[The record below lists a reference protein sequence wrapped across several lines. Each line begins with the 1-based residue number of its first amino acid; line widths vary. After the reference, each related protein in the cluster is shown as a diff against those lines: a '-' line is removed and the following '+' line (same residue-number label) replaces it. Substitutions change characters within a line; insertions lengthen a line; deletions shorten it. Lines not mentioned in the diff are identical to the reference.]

1 MKKYLI
7 KDLPKGPVV
16 ITKEQLLEIP
26 QGGGTTGESYI
37 AVTKTQLD
45 TYITNS
51 TLKPGVLYG
60 ITEAERWMLLGDS
73 TDTLYLR
80 AISTNQLETKGTG
93 KFFVPKYDQTLQGY
107 GIWQGEVY
115 AAFPTTVTEPVYA
128 VDDTVIW
135 GGKLWKNLTG
145 LLGSKI
151 DIYTLSEDWEVIPFD
166 EVNYNVRFDKIEY
179 DYQNDMIIYRK
190 DNNGNEISTS
200 YQDWTIKEYNF
211 GSNLLNY
218 SLWNSLK
225 IYQWGNEFDSNLNK
239 GCGLNIVTNSI
250 LECLNTCGNI
260 HSNVLNNGNIHSNVL
275 NNGNIH
281 SNVLEWGYITYN
293 TLENGGYID
302 SNTLNIGQM
311 SSNTLNS
318 GQMSSNTL
326 NNGIISSNT
335 LNGGLISS
343 NTLDG
348 GNINSNTLDGGQ
360 MSSNILNSG
369 QMSSNTLNNGI
380 ISSNTLNG
388 GLISS
393 NTLDGGNINSNT
405 LDGGQMS
412 YNTLNSGY
420 ITNNTLENSGN
431 ISYNTLDGGL
441 ISSNT
446 LDGGN
451 INSNTVNNGRIRLG
465 LANTVNNKTIR
476 LLTINNGDIG
486 GVAGIN
492 LSSATL
498 VYADYTREVF
508 KNSVGVTKIRYV
520 DGSGTTVIADL
531 TD

>member
-360 MSSNILNSG
+360 MS
-369 QMSSNTLNNGI
+369 
-380 ISSNTLNG
+380 
-388 GLISS
+388 
-393 NTLDGGNINSNT
+393 
-405 LDGGQMS
+405 

-508 KNSVGVTKIRYV
+508 KNSAGVTKIKYV

>member
-211 GSNLLNY
+211 GSNPLNY

-302 SNTLNIGQM
+302 SNTLNIGQF

-360 MSSNILNSG
+360 MS
-369 QMSSNTLNNGI
+369 
-380 ISSNTLNG
+380 
-388 GLISS
+388 
-393 NTLDGGNINSNT
+393 
-405 LDGGQMS
+405 
-412 YNTLNSGY
+412 YNTFNSGY

>member
-275 NNGNIH
+275 
-281 SNVLEWGYITYN
+281 EWGYITYN

-311 SSNTLNS
+311 SSNT
-318 GQMSSNTL
+318 
-326 NNGIISSNT
+326 
-335 LNGGLISS
+335 
-343 NTLDG
+343 
-348 GNINSNTLDGGQ
+348 
-360 MSSNILNSG
+360 LNSG

>member
-360 MSSNILNSG
+360 MS
-369 QMSSNTLNNGI
+369 
-380 ISSNTLNG
+380 
-388 GLISS
+388 
-393 NTLDGGNINSNT
+393 
-405 LDGGQMS
+405 